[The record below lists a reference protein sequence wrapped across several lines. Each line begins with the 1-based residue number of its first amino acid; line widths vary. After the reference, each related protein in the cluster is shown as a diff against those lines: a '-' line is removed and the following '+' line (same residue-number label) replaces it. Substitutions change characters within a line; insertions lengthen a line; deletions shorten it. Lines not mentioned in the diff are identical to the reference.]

1 MAALLKLAFA
11 AYHFQLN
18 AQYRE
23 LAGLCVEVS
32 MGPHRDPQVVPLA
45 LDFGRRQELSILFRD
60 LDHSYFGGAS
70 PHSFA
75 FHPRYHRYWSSTAQ
89 YTGEI
94 FQEPVFG
101 WSGRIISDQIAI
113 GGQRFTERL
122 FGHVENYA
130 RPVAEYQEVAGLLSA
145 NRMSWLTQD
154 RIISFSLEPPHS
166 SPELVAKM
174 QSLGSRRF
182 PWPPRTISIP
192 LPPREEDPR
201 WSFPANL
208 VIMGRNDQH
217 SAMVVVD
224 LGSSDILLPLILWD
238 QIRDM
243 GSFRLFG
250 DGNRLYATEDDRVFT
265 LSFHTDGLLRQQQH
279 VGLNPESLRFPSL
292 VENANAF
299 VNQEGNQRF
308 IPLRIRFAADLNH
321 VVVGKALLETFK
333 RVYLDNIK
341 GMIRLVPRF
350 SLLGRD
356 HRSMVPPLV
365 KLESL
370 VPDQFDL
377 VLPGLILGPVGASH
391 HPLDDFLVPVRFRR
405 TSDSFASRRSFELV
419 LARRFPRNEV
429 EARNTFQLINRD
441 LSDYNCQVSASHGLQ
456 LYGTWSDEREPLKFV
471 WVTITKREG
480 EIVINLQEGQ
490 ERTRRSVISAVVVD
504 GEYDCSICCEKIM
517 QGEVQQSLPYCKH
530 SFHRRCIEP
539 WIAEGKNSC
548 PNCRCRF

>member
-1 MAALLKLAFA
+1 MAALLQLAFT

-18 AQYRE
+18 AEYRE
-23 LAGLCVEVS
+23 LSGLCVEVS

-70 PHSFA
+70 PRSFA
-75 FHPRYHRYWSSTAQ
+75 FQPRYHRYWSSTAQ

-101 WSGRIISDQIAI
+101 WSGRIISDKITL
-113 GGQRFTERL
+113 GGQRFTRRL

-130 RPVAEYQEVAGLLSA
+130 RPVPEYQEVAGLLSA

-154 RIISFSLEPPHS
+154 RILSFSLNPPHLS
-166 SPELVAKM
+166 SEMEVKM

-182 PWPPRTISIP
+182 PWPIRTVSIA
-192 LPPREEDPR
+192 LLPREDDPR
-201 WSFPANL
+201 WSFSANL
-208 VIMGRNDQH
+208 LIKDRRVGH
-217 SAMVVVD
+217 HHAVVD
-224 LGSSDILLPLILWD
+224 LGSSDILIPLILWD

-250 DGNRLYATEDDRVFT
+250 DGKRLYATEDDRVFT
-265 LSFHTDGLLRQQQH
+265 LSFHTDGLRQQQH
-279 VGLNPESLRFPSL
+279 VWLNPESLRFPS
-292 VENANAF
+292 VIENANAF
-299 VNQEGNQRF
+299 INREGNQRF
-308 IPLRIRFAADLNH
+308 IPLRIRFVADLNH
-321 VVVGKALLETFK
+321 VVVGKALLETYK
-333 RVYLDNIK
+333 HVYLDNIEGK
-341 GMIRLVPRF
+341 IRLVPRF
-350 SLLGRD
+350 SPLGRD
-356 HRSMVPPLV
+356 NRNIAAPTV

-377 VLPGLILGPVGASH
+377 VLPGLTLSPLGANH

-419 LARRFPRNEV
+419 LARRFPKNAV
-429 EARNTFQLINRD
+429 ESRNTFELRNRD
-441 LSDYNCQVSASHGLQ
+441 LSDYNCQVSASLGLK
-456 LYGTWSDEREPLKFV
+456 LYGTFSVDRDPRKFV

-490 ERTRRSVISAVVVD
+490 ERTRRSVISAVVD
-504 GEYDCSICCEKIM
+504 GENECSICCETILP
-517 QGEVQQSLPYCKH
+517 GEVQQSLPYCKH

-539 WIAEGKNSC
+539 WIAEGKVTC
-548 PNCRCRF
+548 PNCRCMF